1 MNHQEVFKKYAD
13 TIEGLQT
20 HIISNNL
27 DISTPEKFNEA
38 FRSYLASQKKFY
50 DHLQEMPI
58 KNVMRILKIK

>member
-1 MNHQEVFKKYAD
+1 MKNTFKNYEQ

-27 DISTPEKFNEA
+27 DISTPEKFDEA

-50 DHLQEMPI
+50 DLMQETSI
-58 KNVMRILKIK
+58 KNVMSILKIK